1 MFVQIVD
8 IFVVSTLC
16 AALRVATFIIF
27 IVSVGVIIIRL
38 IIQANYIVDG
48 WTRVHGD

>member
-8 IFVVSTLC
+8 IFVVTLC
-16 AALRVATFIIF
+16 AALSVATIIINII
-27 IVSVGVIIIRL
+27 IVVVVIIPL

-48 WTRVHGD
+48 WTLVCGD